1 MKYDKELHM
10 EDNGGITKVIDQI
23 KPRSR
28 VLEFGPASG
37 RMTKYLHDELEC
49 EVFFVEIEE
58 AAAKLASR
66 YAEDWICGDIEEYE
80 WLNRWEN
87 VRFDFITFADVLEH
101 LKDPL
106 NVLKKTRR
114 ILTEEGKV
122 LISVPNVGHN
132 SVMINLTNNIFQYTT
147 LGLLD
152 STHTRL
158 FSYFS
163 LKKFCEE
170 AGYEII
176 VEDATYSSVGE
187 NEIDAHYAQVEIEA
201 EKVLKNREYGLV
213 YQFVFA
219 LQKKDFC
226 RCHEYNKEKRIIKNF
241 PQRFMKLYLDNGA
254 GWSEGF
260 CVTKS
265 VFPKE
270 TEIFDIDLSAYTEIQ
285 KIRIDPLDSAGIF
298 CVSNLILFCENGEIE
313 IKILPEMVN
322 GYMDDEN
329 IIIANIDDPQII
341 IPLKN
346 EWGRILRVKFLVN
359 YIDFDLKSDTLYR
372 IIQHFE
378 NRKNHLILLEEKL
391 NKKMAEIDEMEQLVT
406 KERYKNSQLEH
417 KLSELERSIKVN
429 AD

>member
-313 IKILPEMVN
+313 IKN
-322 GYMDDEN
+322 F
-329 IIIANIDDPQII
+329 A
-341 IPLKN
+341 
-346 EWGRILRVKFLVN
+346 
-359 YIDFDLKSDTLYR
+359 
-372 IIQHFE
+372 
-378 NRKNHLILLEEKL
+378 
-391 NKKMAEIDEMEQLVT
+391 
-406 KERYKNSQLEH
+406 
-417 KLSELERSIKVN
+417 
-429 AD
+429 